1 MGGVFT
7 NKAKDFKFT
16 NDSYRLRNSAVKQ
29 YIAFNKAIKIP
40 GGFVRAALAAE
51 WLSNILS
58 RGCKSYFTHLRV

>member
-29 YIAFNKAIKIP
+29 YIAFNTALKIP
-40 GGFVRAALAAE
+40 GGFVTTVMT
-51 WLSNILS
+51 N
-58 RGCKSYFTHLRV
+58 G